1 MLLVTFLVFYKLKKV
16 GRLSPTFLFFFG
28 GKKMIIEMFIM
39 FVCIAFILTIVG
51 YYIQQELLIIFGFLI
66 FGLISIPLFQQDL
79 EIRGGMEV
87 TTDYFYEN
95 TTLNNTFENQTYTY
109 NNYEDTIWY
118 GLFFMFISLSGMFF
132 WYKGYSSQRGEDE
145 N

>member
-1 MLLVTFLVFYKLKKV
+1 
-16 GRLSPTFLFFFG
+16 
-28 GKKMIIEMFIM
+28 MIIEMFIM
-39 FVCIAFILTIVG
+39 FVCIAFILTVVG

-66 FGLISIPLFQQDL
+66 FGLISIPLFQQNL

-87 TTDYFYEN
+87 TTDYFYDN
-95 TTLNNTFENQTYTY
+95 STLNNTFETQTYTY
-109 NNYEDTIWY
+109 DNYEDTIWY
-118 GLFFMFISLSGMFF
+118 GIFFIFISLSGMFF